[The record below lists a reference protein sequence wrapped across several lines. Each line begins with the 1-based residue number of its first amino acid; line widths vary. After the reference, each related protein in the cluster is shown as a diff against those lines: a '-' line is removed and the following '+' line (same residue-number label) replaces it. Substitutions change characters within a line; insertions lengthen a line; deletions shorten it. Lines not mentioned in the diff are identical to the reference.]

1 MICYK
6 CKKQIINEKTAVGC
20 IVEDFG
26 IGGRPASNVYLCF
39 ECYQKEMEQHK
50 KDISDGEVIRNMSDM
65 KDIEEREKNGEIF
78 F

>member
-50 KDISDGEVIRNMSDM
+50 KDM
-65 KDIEEREKNGEIF
+65 KDIAKFMRN
-78 F
+78 

>member
-50 KDISDGEVIRNMSDM
+50 KDMKDM